1 MKPFYIQYDRPRP
14 HARAARDRP
23 NEGAARSSTGRAEA
37 RARRAR
43 RRHSRS
49 RARPPPPPPRPPDLA
64 LASSQTEDRARRHA
78 AVVVVVRARA
88 RGRAR
93 VAAGERARVPPRV
106 AVDARERGR
115 SAEAEESSRVGR
127 SRRGDRR
134 AVRRRDRGAVPPRV
148 ADDRGGDRRRRAA
161 TARGRVRLREAH
173 RLRRGALPS
182 RSSREK
188 SNAFYNAVRLI
199 HRASLVDPTAR
210 RPRARAPSRVPDP
223 VPSSLRRDHR
233 VFILPRRRGQDVSR
247 LRRRLLAS
255 LFAEGSG
262 LGAVARA
269 RADAGP
275 ADRDPGHRA
284 LVPHGRRAAAD
295 VQREGSL
302 RARHRRGVRVGVS
315 AVENSRANF
324 GRLDVLGDAASDRAQ
339 GVLSHTGPRTTAF
352 AW

>member
-23 NEGAARSSTGRAEA
+23 NEGAARSSPGRAEA

-49 RARPPPPPPRPPDLA
+49 RPPPPPPRPPDLA
-64 LASSQTEDRARRHA
+64 LASSQTDDRARRHA

-262 LGAVARA
+262 LGAVACA